1 MRYQIFDVEVTDP
14 ITDLP
19 LSPED
24 TGAAILI
31 RRKGVPI
38 GFWIQP
44 SNRATSIAA
53 EGLRRKIVSEA
64 GDRIIAAAIR
74 EEIACAPSAL
84 PLPLITIAICTKD
97 RPQGVERLL
106 QSLRGQERWL
116 PEGSGGLEILVVDN
130 APSDERTREIAEK
143 CVPEKKTEFRYVREL
158 PPGLNF
164 GRNRAL
170 REARGD
176 FLAFLDDDVVVDRY
190 WLAGLVAAW
199 SDNRDAAAF
208 TGQVLPMEMETEA
221 QILFEERGGFRREFE
236 RVRYGAVLPGN
247 AAYPAGAGIFGA
259 GANMTFRTDVVR
271 RLGGFDEALDTGPSV
286 PGGGDLDMFY
296 RIIRGG
302 YSLVY
307 EPRFLVFHQHRR
319 ELAGLFNQ
327 YKRSW
332 GLGFMCF
339 LSKCIKTDPERR
351 LNLMRLLL
359 WWFFDH
365 TERMARQSKKKLQG
379 RHYFPPSVYLSELCY
394 GAIGFFGGYERSQ
407 RQIEAIRKRFS

>member
-1 MRYQIFDVEVTDP
+1 MRYQMFDVEVTDP
-14 ITDLP
+14 ITDLA

-38 GFWIQP
+38 GFWMQR
-44 SNRATSIAA
+44 SNGAASITA
-53 EGLRRKIVSEA
+53 EELQRTIVSEA
-64 GDRIIAAAIR
+64 GDRIVAAAIH
-74 EEIACAPSAL
+74 EEIACSASVP
-84 PLPLITIAICTKD
+84 PLPLITIAICSKD
-97 RPQGVERLL
+97 RPRGVERLL
-106 QSLRGQERWL
+106 HSLRGQESRL
-116 PEGSGGLEILVVDN
+116 PEGSAGLEILVVDN

-143 CVPEKKTEFRYVREL
+143 FVPEKKTEFRYIREL
-158 PPGLNF
+158 KPGLNF

-170 REARGD
+170 REARGE
-176 FLAFLDDDVVVDRY
+176 FLSFLDDDVVVDRY

-221 QILFEERGGFRREFE
+221 QILFEERGGFRRGFE
-236 RVRYGAVLPGN
+236 RIRYGAVLPGN
-247 AAYPAGAGIFGA
+247 ATYPGGAGIFGA
-259 GANMTFRTDVVR
+259 GANMTFRTDVAR
-271 RLGGFDEALDTGPSV
+271 FLGGFDEALDSGAPV

-302 YSLVY
+302 YALIY

-319 ELAGLFNQ
+319 ELAGLYNQ

-339 LSKCIKTDPERR
+339 LSKCIKTDPELRPA
-351 LNLMRLLL
+351 LKRLLL
-359 WWFFDH
+359 WWLLEH
-365 TERMARQSKKKLQG
+365 TMSIARQSKRKLQ
-379 RHYFPPSVYLSELCY
+379 RRPYFPPSIYLGELWH
-394 GAIGFFGGYERSQ
+394 GAIGFMGGYERSQ
-407 RQIEAIRKRFS
+407 RHIEAIRKQFS